1 MANILHISK
10 PARGDFAAGANM
22 QFSTIKLST
31 LMQFTAPNTHG
42 LEDSTMHHVFDGFKL
57 NQIVINNI
65 QQLIHLLADI
75 QRHRACSLAI
85 LSGNASFD
93 AQVTSLHKKINARLI
108 FLNSQTE
115 LTDVVDP
122 YQWDHL
128 LSEWKVVGYGWRG
141 DNVLHNFELHS
152 HLLEKILNIIR
163 HAGRW
168 VLRSGGYSKKAA
180 DHYLGHTVFEFVFAT
195 HLYQVET
202 LGRLRG
208 LSTHI
213 ANSGCGDNAMQ
224 IRVKYLLQCARE
236 ELVMSTEFLDMHAA
250 SISKNIPA
258 VLEIQR
264 SKTQL
269 YEWLELTS
277 RILQG
282 QLKPSE
288 KLARKTYDLASAV
301 MDARLTF
308 TEQILAYLHL
318 TIEEMLESLL
328 EETASLS
335 P

>member
-1 MANILHISK
+1 
-10 PARGDFAAGANM
+10 M
-22 QFSTIKLST
+22 QFSTIKLSS
-31 LMQFTAPNTHG
+31 LMQFTTPNRHI
-42 LEDSTMHHVFDGFKL
+42 LEDNQMQHVFDGFKL

-75 QRHRACSLAI
+75 QRHRACSLGI
-85 LSGNASFD
+85 LSGNDSFD
-93 AQVTSLHKKINARLI
+93 TQVTSLHKKINARLI

-122 YQWDHL
+122 YEWDHV

-168 VLRSGGYSKKAA
+168 VLRSGGYSEEAA
-180 DHYLGHTVFEFVFAT
+180 DHYLGHSVFEFVFTT
-195 HLYQVET
+195 HLYQIET

-213 ANSGCGDNAMQ
+213 ANSGCGDNSNGDNAMQ

-236 ELVMSTEFLDMHAA
+236 ELNVSSEFLDSHAA

-258 VLEIQR
+258 VMDIQR
-264 SKTQL
+264 SKTML
-269 YEWLELTS
+269 HEWLELTN
-277 RILQG
+277 RILLG
-282 QLKPSE
+282 QLEPSD
-288 KLARKTYDLASAV
+288 KLARQTFDLASAV
-301 MDARLTF
+301 MDARLAF

-318 TIEEMLESLL
+318 AIEEMLESLL
-328 EETASLS
+328 EETVALKPIAS
-335 P
+335 